1 MKSQSLVVAALM
13 LLSLSAH
20 AADAPID
27 NQQKEARQ
35 HYERGM
41 THYQLGEFNKAV
53 EEFKQAY
60 ALQPAP
66 GLLFNLAQASRL
78 GKQYERAI
86 YFYRT
91 YLRVNPDAPNR
102 TDVEARI
109 AELEP
114 LAAADEKR
122 KLAADDERSRAP
134 APGPATVTGSAVA
147 PAPARD
153 GRGLKVGGF
162 VVGALGLAAL
172 GAGIGLSVDMM
183 NAQDKLEKLRREGGA
198 WSQAQAEVYDRGQSE
213 ATAST
218 ALYAVGGVAVGT
230 GLVLYLVGRH
240 YDRGRRYALMMP
252 PGRTAPAGWSWAF

>member
-1 MKSQSLVVAALM
+1 MKIQSLLFAAVM
-13 LLSLSAH
+13 LLSSSAR
-20 AADAPID
+20 AGEAPGDA
-27 NQQKEARQ
+27 QQREARQ

-91 YLRVNPDAPNR
+91 YLRVNPEAPNR
-102 TDVEARI
+102 IDVEARI

-122 KLAADDERSRAP
+122 KLAADDRNREPASAPTTAVGGAP
-134 APGPATVTGSAVA
+134 APAA
-147 PAPARD
+147 ARD
-153 GRGLKVGGF
+153 GRGLKIGGI
-162 VVGALGLAAL
+162 VVGAVGLAAL
-172 GAGIGLSVDMM
+172 GVGIGLSVDMM
-183 NAQDKLEKLRREGGA
+183 NAQNQLEKLRRDGGA
-198 WSQAQAEVYDRGQSE
+198 WSQAQADLYDRGRTE

-218 ALYAVGGVAVGT
+218 ALYAVGGAAVGT
-230 GLVLYLVGRH
+230 GIILYLVGRH
-240 YDRGRRYALMMP
+240 YDRGRRYALAP
-252 PGRTAPAGWSWAF
+252 PPARMESAGWAF